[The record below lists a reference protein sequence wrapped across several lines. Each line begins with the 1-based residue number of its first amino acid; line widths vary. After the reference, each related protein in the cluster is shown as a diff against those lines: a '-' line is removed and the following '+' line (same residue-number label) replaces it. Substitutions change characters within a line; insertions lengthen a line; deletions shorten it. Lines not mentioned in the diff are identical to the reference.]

1 MNRTIDIAQSALAR
15 HTLAV
20 YPPDLLIEVP
30 RSTCRGLEFHR
41 AVEVIA
47 AGRDLADKALDAL
60 EVDQTAPPAI
70 EG

>member
-1 MNRTIDIAQSALAR
+1 
-15 HTLAV
+15 
-20 YPPDLLIEVP
+20 VP

-47 AGRDLADKALDAL
+47 AGRALANRALDAL
-60 EVDQTAPPAI
+60 EAEPDRSAPPPI